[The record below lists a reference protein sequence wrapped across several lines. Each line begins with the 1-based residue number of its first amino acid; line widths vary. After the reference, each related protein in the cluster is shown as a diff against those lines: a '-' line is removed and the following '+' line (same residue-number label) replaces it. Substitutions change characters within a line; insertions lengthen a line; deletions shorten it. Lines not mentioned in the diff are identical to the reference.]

1 VKRLWQRYAERIDS
15 ASLRERAMI
24 FAAAAL
30 VLVTVLQTVFI
41 EPQLREQRRLA
52 AEQAQ
57 RLAESAKMQAELQK
71 LALSRRNDPNA
82 EARKRIGALRDEL
95 QGLNAQIVE
104 QQKKFT
110 APEQMRTVL
119 EEMLSRNRKLKLM
132 DLKTL
137 PPATLSDARAQE
149 GARGAASPAE
159 RLIYRH
165 GLEITLS
172 GAYLDMLSYLS
183 ELEHLPTQIY
193 WGSMDFSVAEY
204 PNATLKIVVYTLSL
218 DRAWMVV

>member
-1 VKRLWQRYAERIDS
+1 VRLLWQRYCARVDS

-30 VLVTVLQTVFI
+30 VLVTVLQSLFI
-41 EPQLREQRRLA
+41 EPQLREERRLT

-57 RLAESAKMQAELQK
+57 RQAESAKLQAELQK
-71 LALSRRNDPNA
+71 IALSRRNDPNV
-82 EARKRIGALRDEL
+82 EARQRIASLREEL
-95 QGLNAQIVE
+95 QTLNGQIVE

-110 APEQMRTVL
+110 TPEQMRTLL
-119 EEMLSRNRKLKLM
+119 EEILAHNRKLKLT

-137 PPATLSDARAQE
+137 PPVPLSDTKAETGSKNAPSQ
-149 GARGAASPAE
+149 AE

-172 GAYLDMLSYLS
+172 GAYLDMLSYLG
-183 ELEHLPTQIY
+183 ELEHLPTQVY

-204 PNATLKIVVYTLSL
+204 PNATLKLVVYTLSL

>member
-1 VKRLWQRYAERIDS
+1 MKQLWQRYAARIDS

-30 VLVTVLQTVFI
+30 VLVTALESLFI

-52 AEQAQ
+52 AEQTQ
-57 RLAESAKMQAELQK
+57 RQAESAKLQAELQK

-82 EARKRIGALRDEL
+82 EARQRIASLGAEL
-95 QGLNAQIVE
+95 QNLNAQIAE

-119 EEMLSRNRKLKLM
+119 EEMLARNRKLRLM

-137 PPATLSDARAQE
+137 PPATLSDAKAQD
-149 GARGAASPAE
+149 GAKGSPAE

-172 GAYLDMLSYLS
+172 GTYLDMLSYLT
-183 ELEHLPTQIY
+183 ELEHLPTQMY

-204 PNATLKIVVYTLSL
+204 PNATLKLVVYTLSL
-218 DRAWMVV
+218 DRAWMTV

>member
-1 VKRLWQRYAERIDS
+1 VKLLWQRYSARVDA

-30 VLVTVLQTVFI
+30 VLVTVLQSVFI

-52 AEQAQ
+52 AEQTQ
-57 RLAESAKMQAELQK
+57 RQAESAKVQAELQNI
-71 LALSRRNDPNA
+71 ALSRRSDPNV
-82 EARKRIGALRDEL
+82 EARQRIALLREEL
-95 QGLNAQIVE
+95 QTLNGRIVE

-110 APEQMRTVL
+110 APEQMRTLL
-119 EEMLSRNRKLKLM
+119 EEILARNRKLKLT

-137 PPATLSDARAQE
+137 PPVPLSDAKAQD
-149 GARGAASPAE
+149 ASKSPASQAE

-183 ELEHLPTQIY
+183 ELEHLPTQVY
-193 WGSMDFSVAEY
+193 WGSMDFTVAEY
-204 PNATLKIVVYTLSL
+204 PNATLKLVVYTLSL

>member
-1 VKRLWQRYAERIDS
+1 MKQLWQRYAARIDS

-30 VLVTVLQTVFI
+30 VLVTVLESLFI

-52 AEQAQ
+52 AEQTQ
-57 RLAESAKMQAELQK
+57 RLAESAKLQAELQK
-71 LALSRRNDPNA
+71 IALSRRNDPNA
-82 EARKRIGALRDEL
+82 EARQRIAALREEL
-95 QGLNAQIVE
+95 QNLNLEIVE

-119 EEMLSRNRKLKLM
+119 EEMLARNRKLRLL

-137 PPATLSDARAQE
+137 PPATLSDAKAQE
-149 GARGAASPAE
+149 GSKNPGSPAE

-172 GAYLDMLSYLS
+172 GTYLDMLSYLT
-183 ELEHLPTQIY
+183 ELEHLPTQVY

-204 PNATLKIVVYTLSL
+204 PNATLKLVVYTLSL
-218 DRAWMVV
+218 DRAWMTV

>member
-1 VKRLWQRYAERIDS
+1 MKRLWQRYAERIDS

>member
-1 VKRLWQRYAERIDS
+1 
-15 ASLRERAMI
+15 
-24 FAAAAL
+24 
-30 VLVTVLQTVFI
+30 
-41 EPQLREQRRLA
+41 
-52 AEQAQ
+52 
-57 RLAESAKMQAELQK
+57 MQAELQK